1 MHRLRIFV
9 FFLPLL
15 LLAQRP
21 VAAQTSV
28 TQPFPPLVVGLGGTN
43 ITVAE
48 HFSVPTLTARGVR
61 ARTPFGSFV
70 MELLEADAPRSVT
83 NFLTYVDDGS
93 YENLLVHR
101 SARGFVIQT
110 GGFKASLSSNGV
122 PEVFTKPPVSNE
134 FRISNTR
141 GTVAMARVGGQ
152 TNSATS
158 QWFVNLADN
167 SRLDTV
173 DGGFTVFARVR
184 SNGMTVVDKIA
195 QLPVITNFDA
205 PFNELPVRDIKPG
218 QRQLLQ
224 ANLVPIHDVT
234 RLPFSAR
241 SSDPSAWSAKLSSN
255 NVLSVTPGIN
265 AAKPATIIV
274 EATDMEGRTAKA
286 TFVVK
291 PAPARN
297 YVGLVDSTSS
307 RALVSLALSPSGA
320 FSLTATAIDTS
331 ILRLRGQL
339 DRTGASG
346 QTTTIDGVGQ
356 ITLRY
361 VPASDLVTIVTPAGT
376 FELRPASGGSSL
388 LSGKLANVLLSGGGD
403 GFVQL
408 RFDSLG
414 MAKLSG
420 RLADGS
426 KFTGSLRTV
435 LGSALDTPLLPFL
448 NAWKTGPSAALSGNI
463 AIDTTAKTL
472 SGSLSLRPRTA
483 VPRNVSAAGAFW
495 TAPTNGTLPF
505 RLLFESGGAVA
516 GLPSQ
521 PVAGSWSPPG
531 KPALSAGSPVSG
543 FTMNPASGLFSGK
556 VGSAPFS
563 GVFTGSLPGLG
574 EAAYGGGVVGP
585 VSGATSRVDVLS
597 P

>member
-1 MHRLRIFV
+1 
-9 FFLPLL
+9 
-15 LLAQRP
+15 
-21 VAAQTSV
+21 
-28 TQPFPPLVVGLGGTN
+28 
-43 ITVAE
+43 
-48 HFSVPTLTARGVR
+48 VR
-61 ARTPFGSFV
+61 
-70 MELLEADAPRSVT
+70 
-83 NFLTYVDDGS
+83 N
-93 YENLLVHR
+93 
-101 SARGFVIQT
+101 FVIQT
-110 GGFKASLSSNGV
+110 GGFEALLSV
-122 PEVFTKPPVSNE
+122 PEVVTKPPVNNE

-141 GTVAMARVGGQ
+141 GTVAMARAAGQ

-184 SNGMTVVDKIA
+184 GNGMTVVDKIA

-241 SSDPSAWSAKLSSN
+241 SSDPSAWSASLSSN
-255 NVLSVTPGIN
+255 NVLSVTPGTN

-297 YVGLVDSTSS
+297 YVGLTDSTSS
-307 RALVSLALSPSGA
+307 RALVSLALSTSGA
-320 FSLTATAIDTS
+320 FSLSATAIDTS

-346 QTTTIDGVGQ
+346 WTTNIDGVGQ

-376 FELRPASGGSSL
+376 FELRPASGSSSL

-448 NAWKTGPSAALSGNI
+448 SAWKTGPSAALSGNI
-463 AIDTTAKTL
+463 AIDATAKTFA
-472 SGSLSLRPRTA
+472 GTLSLKPRTA
-483 VPRNVSAAGAFW
+483 AARNVSAAGAFW
-495 TAPTNGTLPF
+495 TAPTSGTLPF
-505 RLLFESGGAVA
+505 RLRFESGGIVV

-521 PVAGSWSPPG
+521 PVGGSWTPPG
-531 KPALSAGSPVSG
+531 KPALAAGSPVSS
-543 FTMNPASGLFSGK
+543 FTMNPSSGLFTGK
-556 VGSAPFS
+556 VGSVSFS
-563 GVFTGSLPGLG
+563 GLFTGPLPGLD
-574 EAAYGGGVVGP
+574 AASYGGGVAGP